1 MNENK
6 VSTIHS
12 IRFRIRIIIL
22 IIAVLLLVAVETTVT
37 RTVERTVEKI
47 MVSRLEGDIHYIED
61 LIGENT
67 WHADNGTLYCGE
79 TPIGNGTEEMA
90 YLDPFLK
97 MEQKTGTF
105 SYTFVRCP
113 DDEPS
118 GEQWQQG
125 HYKRVSGS
133 TLSPNGKKI
142 IGTYMDKE
150 VADELDR
157 TGVFLGP
164 ANVVGRMVFCLYH
177 TLKDSA
183 GNDIGVIVV
192 GRDIDEIEALS
203 RSAVLVLFVV
213 VLLLVLAVSIALN
226 ILISRWITKL
236 DKANHYLTDISTG
249 VFPEKPLDLHSKDEL
264 SVMTQCINEM
274 TSSLKEKERI
284 AGELEAGAN
293 IQRYMLPGRFPAFP
307 ERDEFDI
314 YAKMVPAREVGGD
327 FYDFFMT
334 DERHLAVLIADVSG
348 KGVPAALFMATAK
361 MLIKNHAQMGMEPCD
376 VFTAVN
382 RLLCEGN
389 ESNTFVTAWM
399 GVLDL
404 ADGRLKYVNAGHNPP
419 LIGRKDG
426 GFTYLKSRPALVLAA
441 MDGIVYKQ
449 NELTMQP
456 GERLFL
462 YTDGVTEAVN
472 DQEELYGTARL
483 NEYLNGNGASP
494 LNEVLSGLLENINR
508 FAGTREQFDD
518 ITMLILSYNKEYND
532 MAGMQERTFDARLE
546 CLQDVTGFVEGEL
559 EKNRAPLKVMTPV
572 SVVVEELFVNIAR
585 YAYPEQNGT
594 MKLGVLCGEDS
605 VTLRFTDSGIPFN
618 PLEKKDPDVTLD
630 ANERQI
636 GGLGVYLVK
645 KTMDGFTYER
655 RNEQNIVTVTKNFVK

>member
-1 MNENK
+1 MKENK
-6 VSTIHS
+6 VPRIYS
-12 IRFRIRIIIL
+12 IRFRIRAVIL

-37 RTVERTVEKI
+37 RTVEQTVEKI

-61 LIGENT
+61 LIGESA
-67 WHADNGTLYCGE
+67 WHMDNGALYCGE
-79 TPIGNGTEEMA
+79 TLIGDGREENA
-90 YLDPFLK
+90 YLDPFLE

-118 GEQWQQG
+118 GEEWQQG

-150 VADELDR
+150 VADELDA

-177 TLKDSA
+177 TLQDTS
-183 GNDIGVIVV
+183 GDDIGVIVV
-192 GRDIDEIEALS
+192 GRDIDEINNIS
-203 RSAVLVLFVV
+203 RNAVLVLSVV
-213 VLLLVLAVSIALN
+213 VLLLVLAVSVALN
-226 ILISRWITKL
+226 VLISRWITKL

-249 VFPEKPLDLHSKDEL
+249 VFPEEPLDLHTKDEL
-264 SVMTQCINEM
+264 SVMTSCINEM
-274 TSSLKEKERI
+274 TASLKEKERI

-314 YAKMVPAREVGGD
+314 YARMVPAREVGGD
-327 FYDFFMT
+327 FYDFFLV
-334 DERHLAVLIADVSG
+334 DEQHLAVVIADVSG

-382 RLLCEGN
+382 KLLCEGN
-389 ESNTFVTAWM
+389 ETSTFVTAWM

-404 ADGRLKYVNAGHNPP
+404 ADGTLKYVNAGHNPP
-419 LIGRKDG
+419 LIGRNDG
-426 GFTYLKSRPALVLAA
+426 SFMYLKSRPALVLAA

-449 NELTMQP
+449 NELTLQP
-456 GERLFL
+456 GERVFL

-472 DQEELYGTARL
+472 DRDELYGTARL
-483 NEYLNGNGASP
+483 NEYLNANGMAP
-494 LNEVLSGLLENINR
+494 TDEVLSGLLQSIDE

-518 ITMLILSYNKEYND
+518 ITMLILGYNKEYNN
-532 MAGMQERTFDARLE
+532 MADMQERTFEAQTDRLPE
-546 CLQDVTGFVEGEL
+546 VIDFVNGEL
-559 EKNRAPLKVMTPV
+559 ERNHAPVKIMTPI
-572 SVVVEELFVNIAR
+572 SIVVEELFVNIAR
-585 YAYPEQNGT
+585 YAYPDRNGN
-594 MKLGVLCGEDS
+594 MKLGVVCGEDS
-605 VTLRFTDSGIPFN
+605 VTLRFTDSGIPFD
-618 PLEKKDPDVTLD
+618 PLEKKAPDVTLK
-630 ANERQI
+630 ASERQI
-636 GGLGVYLVK
+636 GGLGIFIVR
-645 KTMDGFTYER
+645 KTMDDVGYER
-655 RNEQNIVTVTKNFVK
+655 KDGENILTVTKKFH